1 MDLQISGKKAFVSGS
16 SQGIGFAIAKTLA
29 AEGAHVIIN
38 GRNEAKLSTAN
49 NKILAEF
56 PQAQVS
62 IFCADLSQADATQ
75 TLVDQHPD
83 VNILVN
89 ALGIF
94 EPKDFLDIPDEDWQ
108 RFFNVNVLTGV
119 RLSRAYLP
127 YMKQKNWGRI
137 LFISSESAVQI
148 PLEMIHYGT
157 TKTAQLAVSRGLAEV
172 CAGTGITVN
181 AVLPGP
187 TKSEGVVDF
196 VNEISGG
203 QDFAAFEKEFF
214 QSIRPSSLIKRF
226 ADTQEVANMVVYL
239 CSPLAS
245 ATTGAAVRVD
255 GGVVKACV

>member
-1 MDLQISGKKAFVSGS
+1 MDLQINGKKAFVSGS

-29 AEGAHVIIN
+29 AEGAQVIIN
-38 GRNEAKLSTAN
+38 GRNEAKLSAAR

-62 IFCADLSQADATQ
+62 IFCADLSQAEATQ

-83 VNILVN
+83 VDILVN

-157 TKTAQLAVSRGLAEV
+157 TKTAQLAVSRGLAEA

>member
-38 GRNEAKLSTAN
+38 GRNEAKLSAAS

-56 PQAQVS
+56 PQAKVS
-62 IFCADLSQADATQ
+62 IFCADLSQAEATQ
-75 TLVDQHPD
+75 TLVEQHPD
-83 VNILVN
+83 VDILVN

-157 TKTAQLAVSRGLAEV
+157 TKTAQLAVSRGLAEA

>member
-1 MDLQISGKKAFVSGS
+1 MDLQIKQKKAFVSGS

-29 AEGAHVIIN
+29 AEGAQVILN
-38 GRNEAKLSTAN
+38 GRHADKLKLAKE
-49 NKILAEF
+49 KILAQY
-56 PQAQVS
+56 PTADVS
-62 IFCADLSQADATQ
+62 VFCADLSVAASTERLLAEHP
-75 TLVDQHPD
+75 TLD
-83 VNILVN
+83 ILVN

-94 EPKDFLDIPDEDWQ
+94 EPKDFLDISDDDWR
-108 RFFNVNVLTGV
+108 RFFDVNVLTGA

-127 YMKQKNWGRI
+127 AMQANNWGRI
-137 LFISSESAVQI
+137 IFISSESALQI

-187 TKSEGVVDF
+187 TRSEGVVDF
-196 VNEISGG
+196 VKEVSGG
-203 QDFAAFEKEFF
+203 LGIDAVEDEFF
-214 QSIRPSSLIKRF
+214 KSARPSSLIKRF
-226 ADTQEVANMVVYL
+226 ADPQEVANMVVYL

-255 GGVVKACV
+255 GGVVRSCV